1 MFLFRE
7 TNFNF
12 KGKVGKF
19 SCSSGLPKGS
29 HLYVACWSVCDP
41 DQEIFRQQKVCLIA
55 WLSLQKL
62 LITHFLQVKGQIGAT
77 HFWSLDQLLKRVLIP
92 VTNASTQDIQ
102 VTTPCQGMKLTLQGE
117 HRARPQSFLWQVHQR
132 AMNKSKQEVTYQPK
146 MTVDQR
152 RLPCHKAYP
161 RLSQLSPAKYQGH
174 PTLSLQ

>member
-29 HLYVACWSVCDP
+29 HLYDGCWSVCDP
-41 DQEIFRQQKVCLIA
+41 DQEIFHQQKVCLIA

-77 HFWSLDQLLKRVLIP
+77 HFWSLDRLLKRVLIP
-92 VTNASTQDIQ
+92 VTNASTWDIQ
-102 VTTPCQGMKLTLQGE
+102 VTTPCPGNETTHLARRTQGTPSIFPVTSASEGYEQKQTRSNLPTQNDCQPETTTL
-117 HRARPQSFLWQVHQR
+117 P
-132 AMNKSKQEVTYQPK
+132 
-146 MTVDQR
+146 
-152 RLPCHKAYP
+152 
-161 RLSQLSPAKYQGH
+161 
-174 PTLSLQ
+174 